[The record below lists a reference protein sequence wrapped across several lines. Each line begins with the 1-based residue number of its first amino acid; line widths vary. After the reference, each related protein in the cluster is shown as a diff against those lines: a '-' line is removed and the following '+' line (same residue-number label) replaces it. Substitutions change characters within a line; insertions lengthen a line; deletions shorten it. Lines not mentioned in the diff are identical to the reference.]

1 MSWPMRTTLGGPR
14 VLLRRLREVMTEPVS
29 AQERLDKIVVL
40 IAANMVAE
48 VCSVYVS
55 RADGQ
60 LELYAT
66 EGLNRAQVHMVQMRI
81 GEGLVGTVAKEAKPL
96 ALANA
101 QAHPAFKFF
110 PELGEEMFNA
120 FVGVPILRAGD
131 TLGVLVVQNKAH
143 RLYSEEEVE
152 ALQTVSLI
160 LAEMIASGELQAIA
174 KPGIM
179 LAARRPHQ
187 LSGIGL
193 TDQVGLGHVVLHEPR
208 VVVRALVAENIPEE
222 LARLDAA
229 VEGIRQEIDGLLQR
243 ADMTRAGDHRDVL
256 EAYRMFANDRGWAA
270 KMREAVES
278 GLTAEGAVEKVQNDT
293 RARMLRV
300 SDPYLRERL
309 HDMDDL
315 ANRLLRRLAGGPE
328 TSAKVEL
335 PRDAI
340 ILARNMGPAELLD
353 YDRERVRGLVLEEGS
368 PTSHV
373 TIVARALGI
382 ACVGQV
388 ENILTLV
395 EQGDAIIVDGSSG
408 EVHVRPPPEIEN
420 AFAEK
425 VRLRARRQAIY
436 RELRDKPAITRDG
449 TPVNLLINA
458 GLLVD
463 LPHLKETGARGIG
476 LFRTELQFMVAAT
489 FPRIGEQF
497 ELYKSVLDAA
507 GENPVTFRSL
517 DIGGDKILPYM
528 EAEAEENPALGWRA
542 IRLTLDRP
550 GLLRSQVRALLMA
563 ARGRELRLMFPMIT
577 EVGEFDRAKALVER
591 ELRFV
596 EKHGHEPP
604 AALKLGAM
612 IEVPA
617 ILWQLEALLKRVD
630 FLSIG
635 SNDLLQFFFA
645 SDRGNAKLANR
656 FDPLCTPALRALRQI
671 ARAAAAAHV
680 PVTVCGE
687 MAGKPVEAIA
697 LLALGFRSIS
707 MSPAS
712 IGPVKSALLGL
723 DLGELRA
730 LLDPIL
736 DDDEPTPELRRRLT
750 VFAETHG
757 IAV

>member
-1 MSWPMRTTLGGPR
+1 MRTILGGPR
-14 VLLRRLREVMTEPVS
+14 VLLRRLREVMSESVS

-48 VCSVYVS
+48 VCSVYVL

-81 GEGLVGTVAKEAKPL
+81 GEGLVGTVAREAKPL

-110 PELGEEMFNA
+110 PELGEDLFHA

-152 ALQTVSLI
+152 ALQTVSLV

-174 KPGIM
+174 RPGTM
-179 LAARRPHQ
+179 LASRRPHH
-187 LSGIGL
+187 LTGLGI
-193 TDQVGLGHVVLHEPR
+193 TDSIGLGHVVLHEPR
-208 VVVRALVAENIPEE
+208 VIVKSLVAENLGEE
-222 LARLDAA
+222 LSRLDSAI
-229 VEGIRQEIDGLLQR
+229 EEIKAQIDAMLSRHDL
-243 ADMTRAGDHRDVL
+243 TRAGDHRDVL

-270 KMREAVES
+270 KMREAVET

-300 SDPYLRERL
+300 SDPYIRERL

-315 ANRLLRRLAGGPE
+315 ANRLMRQLTGEPA
-328 TSAKVEL
+328 TAAKIDL
-335 PRDAI
+335 PKDAI
-340 ILARNMGPAELLD
+340 VVARNMGPAELLD

-373 TIVARALGI
+373 SIVARALGI
-382 ACVGQV
+382 ATVAHV
-388 ENILTLV
+388 ENALTLV

-408 EVHVRPPPEIEN
+408 EVHIRPAPDIE
-420 AFAEK
+420 AAYAEK
-425 VRLRARRQAIY
+425 VRLRARRQQVY
-436 RELRDKPAITRDG
+436 RDLREKPSKTRDG
-449 TPVNLLINA
+449 TPVTLLLNA

-463 LPHLKETGARGIG
+463 LPHLKDTGAAGIG

-489 FPRIGEQF
+489 FPRISEQQN
-497 ELYKSVLDAA
+497 LYQAVLDAA
-507 GENPVTFRSL
+507 GTTPVTFRSL

-528 EAEAEENPALGWRA
+528 DAEQEENPALGWRA

-550 GLLRSQVRALLMA
+550 GLLRSQIRALLLA
-563 ARGRELRLMFPMIT
+563 AEGRELRLMFPMIT
-577 EVGEFDRAKALVER
+577 EVGEFDRAKQIVDR
-591 ELRFV
+591 ELAFLTR
-596 EKHGHEPP
+596 HGHAPP
-604 AALKLGAM
+604 TSLKLGAM

-617 ILWQLEALLKRVD
+617 ILWQLEALVRRVD
-630 FLSIG
+630 FLSVG
-635 SNDLLQFFFA
+635 SNDLLQFLFA
-645 SDRGNAKLANR
+645 VDRGNTKLANR
-656 FDPLCTPALRALRQI
+656 FDPLSLPVLKALKRI
-671 ARAAAAAHV
+671 ADVAQAGGV
-680 PVTVCGE
+680 PVTICGE
-687 MAGKPVEAIA
+687 LAGKPLEAIT
-697 LLALGFRSIS
+697 LLGLGFRSIS

-712 IGPVKSALLGL
+712 IGPVKAALIAL
-723 DLGELRA
+723 DLSELRA
-730 LLDPIL
+730 FLDPIL
-736 DDDEPTPELRRRLT
+736 RDDEPLPDLRQRLAM
-750 VFAETHG
+750 FAETHG
-757 IAV
+757 IAI